1 MTDHGGAGGAGP
13 VRYAVPY
20 PTVGATI
27 GERELAAVREVLQ
40 ADIPL
45 SGGAYREMFEE
56 KFREFIGTRHA
67 ISVTS
72 GTVALELAIH
82 LLDLQPGDEVIATP
96 QTYQATIQPLLNY
109 DIKVRF
115 ADIEAHSPNIS
126 VSEVEKLLTKN
137 TRAVIL
143 VHYGGLPVD
152 MRPLMQLSEN
162 HGFAVIEDA
171 AHALGSMYCGRR
183 PGSIGHIGCFSFHSS
198 KNITTLGEG
207 GMITLNRDDWA
218 ERLRRIRGNEADMD
232 LLGCE
237 QTFGVSRDPPPHALY
252 PGRAYTHICSAFR
265 RAGTNATLSEPAS
278 AMGLVQLERLPELAA
293 RRRQIAARISDELSA
308 ISGVRLPDQS
318 GDMVHAYHLFTF
330 FVDAEQYDRDELIR
344 CLADQGVETYLRYFP
359 LHLLPEWRARGHCL
373 GECPV
378 AERSWFFEHVNLPCH
393 PGMSD
398 DQVEAL
404 TAALSAALLKVR
416 RR

>member
-1 MTDHGGAGGAGP
+1 
-13 VRYAVPY
+13 
-20 PTVGATI
+20 
-27 GERELAAVREVLQ
+27 
-40 ADIPL
+40 
-45 SGGAYREMFEE
+45 MFEE
-56 KFREFIGTRHA
+56 KFRELIGTRHA

-82 LLDLQPGDEVIATP
+82 LLALQPGDEVIATP

-109 DIKVRF
+109 DIEVRF
-115 ADIEAHSPNIS
+115 ADISASSPNIS
-126 VSEVEKLLTKN
+126 ISQVEKLLTKK

-152 MRPLMQLSEN
+152 MGPLMELSDQ
-162 HGFAVIEDA
+162 HGFLVVEDA
-171 AHALGSMYCGRR
+171 AHALGSMYCGHR

-218 ERLRRIRGNEADMD
+218 QRLRRIRGNQADME
-232 LLGCE
+232 LLGCS
-237 QTFGVSRDPPPHALY
+237 QNFGVSHDPPPQALY
-252 PGRAYTHICSAFR
+252 PGGAYTHRCSAFR
-265 RAGTNATLSEPAS
+265 RAGTNATLSEPAA
-278 AMGLVQLERLPELAA
+278 AMGLVQLERLPDLVA
-293 RRRQIAARISDELSA
+293 RRQQIASRISDELST

-318 GDMVHAYHLFTF
+318 ADMVHAYHLFTF
-330 FVDAEQYDRDELIR
+330 FVAAEQYDRDELIR

-359 LHLLPEWRARGHCL
+359 LHLLPEWRARGHGL

-378 AERSWFFEHVNLPCH
+378 AERSWFSEHVNLPCH

-404 TAALSAALLKVR
+404 TTALSVALFKVR
-416 RR
+416 RG